1 MRQSNNSENERDERR
16 EDGRS
21 KPGGNNPEGH
31 NQYTNN
37 SSSHSSVAALRRA
50 AVRTLPAAA
59 SAARVLPAVARAAR
73 AVGKTALRAA
83 DRTTTI
89 RRVTTSTRGTT
100 RAASLPVS
108 SVFGPTRRESPLFEK
123 RIARFSFLF
132 GILKFKIMH
141 YLCMRNP
148 SYRSIGRSENQI
160 EIAIVYARCN
170 SPQR

>member
-1 MRQSNNSENERDERR
+1 MTNVVRMVAANRAATIPKVTISTPITRR
-16 EDGRS
+16 ATRR
-21 KPGGNNPEGH
+21 
-31 NQYTNN
+31 
-37 SSSHSSVAALRRA
+37 VAALRRA

-108 SVFGPTRRESPLFEK
+108 SVFGPTRRESPLFGKENRK
-123 RIARFSFLF
+123 VLFSFC
-132 GILKFKIMH
+132 ILKFKIMH
-141 YLCMRNP
+141 YLCMRNH
-148 SYRSIGRSENQI
+148 RTGRSAGLKI
-160 EIAIVYARCN
+160 KLK
-170 SPQR
+170 

>member
-1 MRQSNNSENERDERR
+1 MHLGKSSGLQLYIRRLRIGICFAMAHLRHAQEGKSERNRAVNKERPITRR
-16 EDGRS
+16 ATRR
-21 KPGGNNPEGH
+21 
-31 NQYTNN
+31 
-37 SSSHSSVAALRRA
+37 VAALRRA
-50 AVRTLPAAA
+50 AVRTLPAAASAA

-132 GILKFKIMH
+132 VF
-141 YLCMRNP
+141 
-148 SYRSIGRSENQI
+148 
-160 EIAIVYARCN
+160 
-170 SPQR
+170 